1 MAKEKFTAGDFHILG
16 IENISLIREFGR
28 AGKKFLRSGKFSKP
42 EIIEIFQQLADHP
55 ENYLSGDEDFR
66 PLAILI
72 LEEKLKPKPKKK
84 PRKISGEIHTL
95 RDKPPYYKVFGREQ
109 IEEEAIIQMDTA
121 MRLPI
126 TVSGALMPDAHVGY
140 GLPIGGVLA
149 TKSNV
154 VIPYAV
160 GVDIACRMCMTVY
173 NIPERQ
179 FKKEQEKFKKALIDN
194 TIFGVGGETKDHHD
208 TGLFDKKD
216 WNETEVIRDLK
227 NLAYRQHGTSGAG
240 NHFVEWGILEVTSQD
255 DLPELPKG
263 KYIALLSHSGSRG
276 FGAHIAETYSK
287 IAREK
292 IALPD
297 IARHLAWLDL
307 GSEEGMEYWIAM
319 NLAGEYASGNHHVIH
334 NKIAKALSLEP
345 LKMIENH
352 HNFAW
357 KEKLQDGSPVIIHRK
372 GATPAGTNNTGIIPG
387 SMTQP
392 GYIVRGKADKAS
404 LNSASHG
411 AGRLLSRK
419 KALKTI
425 TSSDLRAMTENAGI
439 ELIGGDVDEAPTVY
453 KNIDRVLSY
462 QKNLVEILAKF
473 TPVIVRMA
481 GREKWQR

>member
-1 MAKEKFTAGDFHILG
+1 MREKFTVSDFHNLG
-16 IENISLIREFGR
+16 IEGITLIWEFGR
-28 AGKKFLRSGKFSKP
+28 TGKKLLRSGSFSKP
-42 EIIEIFQQLADHP
+42 MIIELFQKLVDHP
-55 ENYLSGDEDFR
+55 EEFLSGEEEFK
-66 PLAILI
+66 PLAIMVI
-72 LEEKLKPKPKKK
+72 EERLKPKPEKK
-84 PRKISGEIHTL
+84 PRKVTGEIHTL
-95 RDKPPYYKVFGREQ
+95 RDKPPFYKVFGREQ
-109 IEEEAIIQMDTA
+109 IEEEAIFQMDTA

-126 TVSGALMPDAHVGY
+126 SVTGALMPDAHVGY

-173 NIPERQ
+173 DFPERQ
-179 FKKEQEKFKKALIDN
+179 FKKEKANFKKALIDN
-194 TIFGVGGETKDHHD
+194 TVFGVGGETKDHHD

-240 NHFVEWGILEVTSQD
+240 NHFVEWGILEVAGHD
-255 DLPELPKG
+255 DLLRLPKG
-263 KYIALLSHSGSRG
+263 KFIALLSHSGSRG
-276 FGAHIAETYSK
+276 FGAQVAETYSK

-319 NLAGEYASGNHHVIH
+319 NLAGEYASDNHHIIH
-334 NKIAKALSLEP
+334 NIIAKALSLEP

-372 GATPAGTNNTGIIPG
+372 GATPAGTNNIGIIPG

-392 GYIVRGKADKAS
+392 GYIIRGKADAVS

-411 AGRLLSRK
+411 AGRLLSRN

-425 TSSDLRAMTENAGI
+425 TSSDLRAMTEKAGI
-439 ELIGGDVDEAPTVY
+439 ELIGGDVDEAPAVY
-453 KNIDRVLSY
+453 KDIDKVLSF

-481 GREKWQR
+481 ERGRRSA